1 VTFEV
6 CALRFHFE
14 ARDSIHFP
22 PGKSGNIARGAF
34 GTILR
39 KLSCPPDCEH
49 ATADPDGGRCLY
61 AQIFKP
67 SAAGESPSGLADWPR
82 PFVFRAAHLDG
93 CTIAPGRDF
102 HFDVHLFYPRRE
114 WPAAFTEVFSEVAS
128 QGIGPRRGRARLA
141 SVEPL
146 GEQPIQIDFRA
157 APARR
162 AAVRFLTP
170 TQLKGAAEQPEFGVL
185 FGRIRDRIST
195 LRALYGPGPL
205 DIDFRAMGQRAAG
218 VKITRCELESVAV
231 VRRSSRTGQT
241 HPIGG
246 FIGMVE
252 YEGVLDEFIPYLYA
266 ARWTGVG
273 RHTVWG
279 QGVMEVTVSS

>member
-1 VTFEV
+1 MHPAAAPF
-6 CALRFHFE
+6 
-14 ARDSIHFP
+14 
-22 PGKSGNIARGAF
+22 
-34 GTILR
+34 
-39 KLSCPPDCEH
+39 
-49 ATADPDGGRCLY
+49 ADQCLY

-67 SAAGESPSGLADWPR
+67 SAAGAGPSGLVDWPR

-102 HFDVHLFYPRRE
+102 HFDVHLFYSRRE
-114 WPAAFTEVFSEVAS
+114 WPAAFSKVFSEVAR

-141 SVEPL
+141 LVEPL
-146 GEQPIQIDFRA
+146 GEQPILLDFRPV
-157 APARR
+157 PARR

-170 TQLKGAAEQPEFGVL
+170 TQLKGAAEQPEFSVL
-185 FGRIRDRIST
+185 FARIRDRIST

-218 VKITRCELESVAV
+218 VKITRCELESVDV
-231 VRRSSRTGQT
+231 IRRSSRTGQT

-246 FIGMVE
+246 FVGMVE
-252 YEGVLDEFIPYLYA
+252 YEGVLDEFIPYLCA
-266 ARWTGVG
+266 ARWTGAG

-279 QGVMEVTVSS
+279 QGVMEVTASS